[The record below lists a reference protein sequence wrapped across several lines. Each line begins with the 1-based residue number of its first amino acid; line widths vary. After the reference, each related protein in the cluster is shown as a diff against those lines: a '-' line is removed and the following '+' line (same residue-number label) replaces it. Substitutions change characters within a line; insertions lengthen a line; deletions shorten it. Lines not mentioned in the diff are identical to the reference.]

1 MDVLEELA
9 KIIKSLNAIDKYKDS
24 LTDKLSEQDKKL
36 SDLYHYIED
45 NKLSTSQCYRMI
57 KEIKTQ
63 RNIRR
68 KIKCDMTLFSTYDNH
83 INKMLKTDNRNMLLA
98 ELHKANNRIHTE
110 YKNRIYT
117 EEEIKELLGV
127 K

>member
-1 MDVLEELA
+1 M
-9 KIIKSLNAIDKYKDS
+9 KTIKSLNAIDEYKDS

-57 KEIKTQ
+57 KEIKIQ

-68 KIKCDMTLFSTYDNH
+68 KIKCDMALFATYDNH

-98 ELHKANNRIHTE
+98 ELNKANNRIHAE

-117 EEEIKELLGV
+117 DEELKELIGG
-127 K
+127 